1 MHKYTLAF
9 ALLVS
14 LSSFAKT
21 SVEQTAAMKDVQNTI
36 TDPAKRKEIISA
48 DPKAKS
54 VDDMVS
60 KLAGENSG
68 ELYALSADI
77 LPILMEMNQDNPE
90 KALESLTSYSKD
102 PASFMS
108 SLPPNIRE
116 RIEKLS
122 KKIEGKVEGRVTD
135 KAAKKIQK
143 TP

>member
-1 MHKYTLAF
+1 MNKYTIVF
-9 ALLVS
+9 ALLIS
-14 LSSFAKT
+14 LSSFAE
-21 SVEQTAAMKDVQNTI
+21 SPSGHSAAMKDAQNSI
-36 TDPAKRKEIISA
+36 SDPAKRKEIIA
-48 DPKAKS
+48 NDPKAKS

-60 KLAGENSG
+60 KLAGEDSG
-68 ELYALSADI
+68 ELYALSAEI

-102 PASFMS
+102 PATFMS

-122 KKIEGKVEGRVTD
+122 KKIEGKVTD